1 VYLIKGLNNNLASL
15 SLIDLRKLKLSV
27 IIVNYNV
34 EYFLEQCLN
43 STFKALEQ
51 VSGEVFVVDNNSID
65 GSVEMVKAKFP
76 QAHLIANKDN
86 TGFSVANNQAMRIA
100 NGEYVLL
107 LNPDTIVEEDT
118 FKQVVDFMDEH
129 ADAGGLG
136 CKMIDGKGIFL
147 PESKRGLPTPA
158 VAFYK
163 IFGLSKLF
171 PKSKK
176 FGKYHLSYLDN
187 DEVHEIEV
195 LSGAFMMMRKKTLDK
210 VGLLDEAFF
219 MYGEDIDLSYRI
231 ILGGYKNYYY
241 PKTRIIHYKGE
252 STKKSSVNYVFVFYN
267 AMIIFAKKHFSQK
280 NAKTFSLLINMAIYF
295 RASMALATRF
305 IKKIALPVL
314 DYAVITLGLFVIT
327 NQYQINQDIVILQL
341 LLNYALPIYALIW
354 LVTQVFSGGYDK
366 PSKLIKNTVG
376 VIVGTGLIL
385 MIYALLSKDYQFSRL
400 IILFGGGFVLAYYL
414 LSRIGL
420 HFLLPSNYRL
430 GGSKQ
435 KVIAI
440 VGDEVETD
448 RVHTIIK
455 NTSTNAQKVHYVS
468 VTDDKPNSNY
478 TGTFNQLDQV
488 IDIHNINEVIFCA
501 KNITAEQTISQMLSL
516 DKKVIEFKISQPESS
531 FIIGSNSI
539 DTQGDL
545 YVMDI
550 NQINKSANKR
560 NKRTIDLVLGLV
572 LLALSSILVWF
583 YSDKKQFLTNLL
595 KVATGGLSF
604 VGYAKINHS
613 SNLKL
618 PKIKQGVLNST
629 HMFTSQNLDNAAIS
643 RLNLIYAKNQS
654 TAMDLKI
661 IFKNFGKLDV

>member
-1 VYLIKGLNNNLASL
+1 L
-15 SLIDLRKLKLSV
+15 SLVNIKNLKLSV

-65 GSVEMVKAKFP
+65 GSVEMVKDKFP

-86 TGFSVANNQAMRIA
+86 TGFSVANNQAMKLA
-100 NGEYVLL
+100 KGEYFLL

-118 FKQVVDFMDEH
+118 FKQVVDFMDQH
-129 ADAGGLG
+129 PDAGGLG

-147 PESKRGLPTPA
+147 PESKRGLPTPS

-171 PKSKK
+171 PKSKR

-187 DEVHEIEV
+187 DEIHEIEV

-210 VGLLDEAFF
+210 VGLLDEDFF

-231 ILGGYKNYYY
+231 TLGGYKNYYY

-305 IKKIALPVL
+305 IKKIALPLFDFV
-314 DYAVITLGLFVIT
+314 VITIGLFVIS
-327 NQYQINQDIVILQL
+327 NEYQSHQDIIIPQT
-341 LLNYALPIYALIW
+341 LLNYALPIYSLVWLI
-354 LVTQVFSGGYDK
+354 TQVFSGGYDK
-366 PSKLIKNTVG
+366 PSKLFKNGVG
-376 VIVGTGLIL
+376 ALVGTGLIL
-385 MIYALLSKDYQFSRL
+385 MIYALLSKDFQFSRL
-400 IILFGGGFVLAYYL
+400 IILLGGGFVLTYYL
-414 LSRIGL
+414 VSRIGL
-420 HFLLPSNYRL
+420 HFLMPSSFRL
-430 GGSKQ
+430 GGKKQ
-435 KVIAI
+435 KIIAI
-440 VGDEVETD
+440 VGDEVETE
-448 RVHTIIK
+448 RVHTIIN
-455 NTSTNAQKVHYVS
+455 NTNSNTLQVHYVS
-468 VTDDKPNSNY
+468 VSDEKPNTDYS
-478 TGTFNQLDQV
+478 GTFNQLDQV

-501 KNITAEQTISQMLSL
+501 KNITAEQTISQMLAL
-516 DKKVIEFKISQPESS
+516 DKKAIEFKISQPESS

-550 NQINKSANKR
+550 NQINKAANKR
-560 NKRTIDLVLGLV
+560 NKRMVDLFLGFVMFVLSPV
-572 LLALSSILVWF
+572 LMLF
-583 YSDKKQFLTNLL
+583 YKRKKQFVVNML
-595 KVATGGLSF
+595 KVFTGGLSF

-618 PKIKQGVLNST
+618 PTIKKGILNST
-629 HMFTSQNLDNAAIS
+629 TMFNAQELDNNAIS

-661 IFKNFGKLDV
+661 IFKNLNKLDQ